1 MKVNPTIKL
10 LAVVLIFLSGVSAQ
24 AQDDLLDFLDD
35 QTDPVPQYAL
45 ATFKGTKVINTQSIA
60 LPSKGVMQFLI
71 QHRFGTINQGAYE
84 FWGLDQ
90 ASIRLGLDYGVT
102 DWLAVGVGR
111 SSFQKTYDGSLK
123 FRLLRQ
129 QTGLRDIP
137 VSLTYFTGLAINGL
151 RWEDPDR
158 ENYFSSRMSYVHQ
171 LLLARKFNDRFSL
184 QLAPTFVHRNLV
196 ETLARGNDDYALGIG
211 GRYKITQRVSINW
224 DYYALL
230 KNDVTRDELT
240 NSLSIGVDI
249 ETGGHVFQL
258 HATNSQ
264 GMFERSFITETVG
277 QWSQG
282 DIYFGF
288 NISRVFTLSKD

>member
-1 MKVNPTIKL
+1 MKANPIIKL
-10 LAVVLIFLSGVSAQ
+10 LTVVILFLSFASVRAQ
-24 AQDDLLDFLDD
+24 GDLLDFLED
-35 QTDPVPQYAL
+35 QTEPVPQYAL

-90 ASIRLGLDYGVT
+90 ASIRLGLDYGLT
-102 DWLAVGVGR
+102 EWLAVGVGR

-129 QTGLRDIP
+129 QTGLHDIP
-137 VSLTYFTGLAINGL
+137 ISLTYFTGLAINGL
-151 RWEDPDR
+151 RWEDPER

-277 QWSQG
+277 SWTEG

-288 NISRVFTLSKD
+288 NISRVFTLSKH

>member
-10 LAVVLIFLSGVSAQ
+10 LAVVLVFLSGVSAQ

-129 QTGLRDIP
+129 QTGLHDIP

-151 RWEDPDR
+151 RWEDPER

-264 GMFERSFITETVG
+264 GMVDRSFIT
-277 QWSQG
+277 
-282 DIYFGF
+282 
-288 NISRVFTLSKD
+288 